1 VLQSYWMANR
11 VRLVGWILIATLSGA
26 PVARA
31 SVVEDGTPTA
41 LWSVMVNV
49 GTLYSIKGQQIFDDL
64 KSNYIQLAGGDADDL
79 DVPEAII
86 QDGFISMDA
95 DEPAPSQSEEE
106 PETPKE
112 PAPDKGQ
119 AASTDGADTTSVE
132 QEKSED
138 TGSAAVKEA
147 ADPAIDG
154 PTSIETELAGGD
166 MPGVLPLPSPV
177 RLPTVETVDTGEGAG
192 TLSLDDA
199 LPAQVS
205 APVIEEDAAS
215 LSTLT
220 LDDVAGSDNESPG
233 KVRNGQSLALETEE
247 NDDGSVVPEMDLA
260 ADEMAA
266 VAKPDDTGPEAE
278 TNCFELVNV
287 SLVGSTL
294 IDQAMTDTMFGGE
307 IGACITPGLIGRA
320 LETLN
325 GYFLD
330 AGFVTTRAYITPQ
343 DLKTGTLEITVVEGT
358 IEEIR
363 LNDNTPQDR
372 RRIRMAFA
380 ARPGD
385 ILNINDI
392 DQGLAQMNRPQSV
405 VAKLNL
411 VPGSEAG
418 QTIVQID
425 ETLVSSPVRYKLGID
440 NSGSKGTGTTK
451 STLGVDADN
460 LLSMNETISVSHIGS
475 ADTNALAGSVTLPVG
490 RNTIEASGSYS
501 DYLSD
506 VDQYTQIFGRTDTR
520 ELKLTRALFKT
531 GAGDVKAEMSLTKKS
546 TRRTI
551 NDLVLTPQRLT
562 TARAG
567 LKYSGRLENGTS
579 LSANL
584 YLAAGTKLLNA
595 TRDVNL
601 HKTAPRAQFRKVQM
615 DGSATFSQ
623 IPGMT
628 IQTSYAG
635 QLAPHPLYS
644 SEQISVGGQKS
655 VRGFKG
661 NAVSGDSGFY
671 AQNDVIIPLPEG
683 LGQGPLAPYAAGMQ
697 LYGGLDIGAARDLA
711 NGKTNVLGGG
721 GSGMRMNIGGFSGEL
736 GAGAPLYLKRGSKN
750 NRIETYI
757 KFLYSIAEL

>member
-1 VLQSYWMANR
+1 MQIGALHR
-11 VRLVGWILIATLSGA
+11 TLLVGGVLLAALSGA
-26 PVARA
+26 PTSRA
-31 SVVEDGTPTA
+31 ATGDTAAPTGPWA
-41 LWSVMVNV
+41 VMMNV
-49 GTLYSIKGQQIFDDL
+49 GTIYSVVGQRMIDNL
-64 KSNYIQLAGGDADDL
+64 KSNYIQLAGGDPDDT
-79 DVPEAII
+79 DVPQEII
-86 QDGFISMDA
+86 QDSFLEVEP
-95 DEPAPSQSEEE
+95 DEPAPQQTLEE
-106 PETPKE
+106 PETPE
-112 PAPDKGQ
+112 APVIVQDK
-119 AASTDGADTTSVE
+119 AAPVEDADVGSPE
-132 QEKSED
+132 QTQS
-138 TGSAAVKEA
+138 
-147 ADPAIDG
+147 
-154 PTSIETELAGGD
+154 ELAGSE
-166 MPGVLPLPSPV
+166 MPGVMPLPSPV
-177 RLPTVETVDTGEGAG
+177 RLPALDTADVVSGAG

-199 LPAQVS
+199 LPAPDAPAAIGSS
-205 APVIEEDAAS
+205 ANISPA
-215 LSTLT
+215 LT
-220 LDDVAGSDNESPG
+220 LDDVPASKTVGADTKANDDTLALDDQMGGEAPAGSE
-233 KVRNGQSLALETEE
+233 L
-247 NDDGSVVPEMDLA
+247 DLA
-260 ADEMAA
+260 NDEVVAEAD
-266 VAKPDDTGPEAE
+266 KSQPDPEAS
-278 TNCFELVNV
+278 CFELATVT
-287 SLVGSTL
+287 LVGSTL
-294 IDQAMTDTMFGGE
+294 MDQPMVDVMFGGE
-307 IGACITPGLIGRA
+307 IGSCITPGLIGSA
-320 LETLN
+320 LERLN
-325 GYFLD
+325 GHFLD

-358 IEEIR
+358 IEDIR
-363 LNDNTPQDR
+363 LNDNTAEDR

-392 DQGLAQMNRPQSV
+392 DQGLAQINRPQSV
-405 VAKLNL
+405 VATLNL

-425 ETLVSSPVRYKLGID
+425 EKLVRNPVRYKLGVD
-440 NSGSKGTGTTK
+440 NSGSKSTGTTK

-475 ADTNALAGSVTLPVG
+475 ADTNALAGSITLPVG

-551 NDLVLTPQRLT
+551 NDLVLAPQRLT

-567 LKYSGRLENGTS
+567 LKYSGKLENGTS

-601 HKTAPRAQFRKVQM
+601 HKTAPRAQFQKVQM
-615 DGSATFSQ
+615 DGSLTFPQ
-623 IPGMT
+623 FPGMT

-661 NAVSGDSGFY
+661 NSISGDSGFY
-671 AQNDVIIPLPEG
+671 AQTDIIIPLPER
-683 LGQGPLAPYAAGMQ
+683 LGQGVLAPYAPGMQ
-697 LYGGLDIGAARDLA
+697 LYGGVDVGAARDLA
-711 NGKTNVLGGG
+711 NGKTNVVGGG
-721 GSGMRMNIGGFSGEL
+721 GGGMRMNFGGFSGEL

-757 KFLYSIAEL
+757 KFLYSIAEM

>member
-1 VLQSYWMANR
+1 MQIGALHR
-11 VRLVGWILIATLSGA
+11 TLLVGGVLLAALSGA
-26 PVARA
+26 PTSRA
-31 SVVEDGTPTA
+31 ATGDTAAPTGPWA
-41 LWSVMVNV
+41 VMMNV
-49 GTLYSIKGQQIFDDL
+49 GTIYSVVGQRMIDNL
-64 KSNYIQLAGGDADDL
+64 KSNYIQLAGGDPDDT
-79 DVPEAII
+79 DVPQEII
-86 QDGFISMDA
+86 QDSFLEVEP
-95 DEPAPSQSEEE
+95 DEPAPQQTLEE
-106 PETPKE
+106 PETPE
-112 PAPDKGQ
+112 APVIVQDK
-119 AASTDGADTTSVE
+119 AAPVEDADVGSPE
-132 QEKSED
+132 QTQS
-138 TGSAAVKEA
+138 
-147 ADPAIDG
+147 
-154 PTSIETELAGGD
+154 ELAGSE
-166 MPGVLPLPSPV
+166 MPGVMPLPSPV
-177 RLPTVETVDTGEGAG
+177 RLPALDTADVVSGAG

-199 LPAQVS
+199 LPAPDAPAAIGSS
-205 APVIEEDAAS
+205 ANISPA
-215 LSTLT
+215 LT
-220 LDDVAGSDNESPG
+220 LDDVPASKTVGADTKANDDTLALDDQMGGEAPAGSE
-233 KVRNGQSLALETEE
+233 L
-247 NDDGSVVPEMDLA
+247 DLA
-260 ADEMAA
+260 NDEVVAEAD
-266 VAKPDDTGPEAE
+266 KSQPDPEAS
-278 TNCFELVNV
+278 CFELATVT
-287 SLVGSTL
+287 LVGSTL
-294 IDQAMTDTMFGGE
+294 MDQPMVDVMFGGE
-307 IGACITPGLIGRA
+307 IGSCITPGLIGSA
-320 LETLN
+320 LERLN
-325 GYFLD
+325 GHFLD

-358 IEEIR
+358 IEDIR
-363 LNDNTPQDR
+363 LNDNTAEDR
-372 RRIRMAFA
+372 QRIRMAFA

-392 DQGLAQMNRPQSV
+392 DQGLAQINRPQSV
-405 VAKLNL
+405 VATLNL

-425 ETLVSSPVRYKLGID
+425 EKLVRNPVRYKLGVD
-440 NSGSKGTGTTK
+440 NSGSKSTGTTK

-475 ADTNALAGSVTLPVG
+475 ADTNALAGSITLPVG

-551 NDLVLTPQRLT
+551 NDLVLAPQRLT

-567 LKYSGRLENGTS
+567 LKYSGKLENGTS

-601 HKTAPRAQFRKVQM
+601 HKTAPRAQFQKVQM
-615 DGSATFSQ
+615 DGSLTFPQ
-623 IPGMT
+623 FPGMT

-661 NAVSGDSGFY
+661 NSISGDSGFY
-671 AQNDVIIPLPEG
+671 AQTDIIIPLPER
-683 LGQGPLAPYAAGMQ
+683 LGQGVLAPYVPGMQ
-697 LYGGLDIGAARDLA
+697 LYGGVDVGAARDLA
-711 NGKTNVLGGG
+711 NGKTNVVGGG
-721 GSGMRMNIGGFSGEL
+721 GGGMRMNFGGFSGEL

-757 KFLYSIAEL
+757 KFLYSIAEM

>member
-1 VLQSYWMANR
+1 MQLGVIHRTL
-11 VRLVGWILIATLSGA
+11 LVGGVLLAALSGA
-26 PVARA
+26 PNSRA
-31 SVVEDGTPTA
+31 ATGDTAAPTGPWA
-41 LWSVMVNV
+41 VMMNV
-49 GTLYSIKGQQIFDDL
+49 GTIYSVVGQRMIDNL
-64 KSNYIQLAGGDADDL
+64 KSNYIQLAGGDPDDT
-79 DVPEAII
+79 DVPQEILK
-86 QDGFISMDA
+86 DSFLEVEP
-95 DEPAPSQSEEE
+95 DEPAPPKPQEV
-106 PETPKE
+106 PEK
-112 PAPDKGQ
+112 PD
-119 AASTDGADTTSVE
+119 A
-132 QEKSED
+132 
-138 TGSAAVKEA
+138 
-147 ADPAIDG
+147 PAIVQDKAAPAG
-154 PTSIETELAGGD
+154 DADVGSPEQRKSELAGSEMPGE
-166 MPGVLPLPSPV
+166 MPGVMPISSPV
-177 RLPTVETVDTGEGAG
+177 RLPVLDTADVVPGAG

-199 LPAQVS
+199 LPVPDAQATIGS
-205 APVIEEDAAS
+205 GANNSPD
-215 LSTLT
+215 LT
-220 LDDVAGSDNESPG
+220 LDDVPASKTVGADATANSG
-233 KVRNGQSLALETEE
+233 SLAL
-247 NDDGSVVPEMDLA
+247 DDQKGGAEPADAERDLA
-260 ADEMAA
+260 NDEL
-266 VAKPDDTGPEAE
+266 VAEAGDKKPDPEAS
-278 TNCFELVNV
+278 CFELATVT
-287 SLVGSTL
+287 LVGSTL
-294 IDQAMTDTMFGGE
+294 MDQPMVDVMFGGE
-307 IGACITPGLIGRA
+307 IGSCITPGLIGSA
-320 LETLN
+320 LERLN

-358 IEEIR
+358 IEDIR
-363 LNDNTPQDR
+363 LNDNTAEDR

-380 ARPGD
+380 AKPGD

-392 DQGLAQMNRPQSV
+392 DQGLAQINRPQSV
-405 VAKLNL
+405 VATLNL

-425 ETLVSSPVRYKLGID
+425 EKLVRKPVRYKLGVD
-440 NSGSKGTGTTK
+440 NSGSKSTGTTK

-475 ADTNALAGSVTLPVG
+475 ADTNALAGSITLPVG

-531 GAGDVKAEMSLTKKS
+531 KAGDVKAEMSLTKKS

-551 NDLVLTPQRLT
+551 NDLVLAPQRLT

-567 LKYSGRLENGTS
+567 LKYSGKLENGTS

-601 HKTAPRAQFRKVQM
+601 HKTAPRAQFQKVQM
-615 DGSATFSQ
+615 DGSLTFPQ
-623 IPGMT
+623 FPGMT

-661 NAVSGDSGFY
+661 NSISGDSGFY
-671 AQNDVIIPLPEG
+671 AQTDIIIPLPER
-683 LGQGPLAPYAAGMQ
+683 LGQGVLAPYAPGMQ
-697 LYGGLDIGAARDLA
+697 LYGGIDVGAARDLA
-711 NGKTNVLGGG
+711 NGKTNVVGGG
-721 GSGMRMNIGGFSGEL
+721 GGGMRMNFGGFSGEL

-757 KFLYSIAEL
+757 KFLYSIAEM

>member
-1 VLQSYWMANR
+1 MQLGVIHRTLFVGGVLLA
-11 VRLVGWILIATLSGA
+11 ALSGA
-26 PVARA
+26 PTSRA
-31 SVVEDGTPTA
+31 ATGDTAAPTGPWA
-41 LWSVMVNV
+41 VMMNV
-49 GTLYSIKGQQIFDDL
+49 GTIYSVVGQRMIDNL
-64 KSNYIQLAGGDADDL
+64 KSNYIQLAGGDPDDT
-79 DVPEAII
+79 DVPQEILK
-86 QDGFISMDA
+86 DSFLEVEP
-95 DEPAPSQSEEE
+95 DEPAPPQPQEE
-106 PETPKE
+106 PEK
-112 PAPDKGQ
+112 PD
-119 AASTDGADTTSVE
+119 A
-132 QEKSED
+132 
-138 TGSAAVKEA
+138 
-147 ADPAIDG
+147 PAIVQDKAAPAG
-154 PTSIETELAGGD
+154 DADVGSQEQRKPELAGSEMSGEMPGE
-166 MPGVLPLPSPV
+166 MPGVMPLSSPV
-177 RLPTVETVDTGEGAG
+177 RLPVLDTADVVPGAG

-199 LPAQVS
+199 LPA
-205 APVIEEDAAS
+205 PDAQATIGS
-215 LSTLT
+215 GANNSPDLT
-220 LDDVAGSDNESPG
+220 LDDVPASKTVGADATANSG
-233 KVRNGQSLALETEE
+233 SLAL
-247 NDDGSVVPEMDLA
+247 DDQKGGAEPADAELDLA
-260 ADEMAA
+260 NDEL
-266 VAKPDDTGPEAE
+266 VAEAGDKKPDPEAS
-278 TNCFELVNV
+278 CFELATVT
-287 SLVGSTL
+287 LVGSTL
-294 IDQAMTDTMFGGE
+294 MDQPMVDVMFGGE
-307 IGACITPGLIGRA
+307 IGSCITPGLIGSA
-320 LETLN
+320 LERLN

-358 IEEIR
+358 IEDIR
-363 LNDNTPQDR
+363 LNDNTAEDR

-380 ARPGD
+380 AKPGD

-392 DQGLAQMNRPQSV
+392 DQGLAQINRPQSV
-405 VAKLNL
+405 VATLNL

-425 ETLVSSPVRYKLGID
+425 EKLVRKPVRYKLGVD
-440 NSGSKGTGTTK
+440 NSGSKSTGTTK

-475 ADTNALAGSVTLPVG
+475 ADTNALAGSITLPVG

-531 GAGDVKAEMSLTKKS
+531 KAGDVKAEMSLTKKS

-551 NDLVLTPQRLT
+551 NDLVLAPQRLT

-567 LKYSGRLENGTS
+567 LKYSGKLENGTS

-601 HKTAPRAQFRKVQM
+601 HKTAPRAQFQKVQM
-615 DGSATFSQ
+615 DGSLTFPQ
-623 IPGMT
+623 FPGMT

-661 NAVSGDSGFY
+661 NSISGDSGFY
-671 AQNDVIIPLPEG
+671 TQTDIIIPLPER
-683 LGQGPLAPYAAGMQ
+683 LGQGVLAPYAPGMQ
-697 LYGGLDIGAARDLA
+697 LYGGIDVGAARDLA
-711 NGKTNVLGGG
+711 NGKTNVVGGG
-721 GSGMRMNIGGFSGEL
+721 GGGMRMNFGGFSGEL

-757 KFLYSIAEL
+757 KFLYSIAEM

>member
-1 VLQSYWMANR
+1 MSRMMTYR

-31 SVVEDGTPTA
+31 SAGEDSTPTA

-49 GTLYSIKGQQIFDDL
+49 GTLYSIKGQQMFDDL
-64 KSNYIQLAGGDADDL
+64 RSNYIQLAGGDPDDL

-86 QDGFISMDA
+86 QDGYLNVDK
-95 DEPAPSQSEEE
+95 DQPTPSQSIEESETPEE
-106 PETPKE
+106 PTP
-112 PAPDKGQ
+112 DQGQ
-119 AASTDGADTTSVE
+119 AAAVDEAGATPGE
-132 QEKSED
+132 QEKSEAS
-138 TGSAAVKEA
+138 GSAAVEA
-147 ADPAIDG
+147 VADPAIDG
-154 PTSIETELAGGD
+154 PADMETEFAGGD
-166 MPGVLPLPSPV
+166 IPGVLPLPSPV
-177 RLPTVETVDTGEGAG
+177 RIPAVETAGTGKGAG
-192 TLSLDDA
+192 TLSLEDA
-199 LPAQVS
+199 VPAQVS
-205 APVIEEDAAS
+205 APLTEEGAAS
-215 LSTLT
+215 SSTLT
-220 LDDVAGSDNESPG
+220 LDDVPGSDDESPG
-233 KVRNGQSLALETEE
+233 KVRNGSSLALEAQGT
-247 NDDGSVVPEMDLA
+247 DDGPVEPEMDLA
-260 ADEMAA
+260 ADEVAA
-266 VAKPDDTGPEAE
+266 VATPDAPEPKAE
-278 TNCFELVNV
+278 PNCFELVTV

-307 IGACITPGLIGRA
+307 IGACITPGLIGTA

-358 IEEIR
+358 IEDIR
-363 LNDNTPQDR
+363 LNDNTPEDR
-372 RRIRMAFA
+372 RRIKMAFA

-531 GAGDVKAEMSLTKKS
+531 GAGDVKAEVSLTKKS

-661 NAVSGDSGFY
+661 NSASGDSGFY
-671 AQNDVIIPLPEG
+671 AQTDVIIPLPER
-683 LGQGPLAPYAAGMQ
+683 LGQGVLAPYAAGMQ

-721 GSGMRMNIGGFSGEL
+721 GGGMRMNFGGFSGEL

>member
-1 VLQSYWMANR
+1 MSRR
-11 VRLVGWILIATLSGA
+11 VIYRSCLVAGILSAMISGMPA
-26 PVARA
+26 ARA
-31 SVVEDGTPTA
+31 ASGEDAEPTG
-41 LWSVMVNV
+41 LWAVMVNV
-49 GTLYSIKGQQIFDDL
+49 GAIYSIKSQEMIDDI
-64 KSNYIQLAGGDADDL
+64 KSNYLQLAGGDPDDI

-86 QDGFISMDA
+86 QDGFLNVESDDSGSSAQQIETEAPEATAPVRSQ
-95 DEPAPSQSEEE
+95 PAS
-106 PETPKE
+106 
-112 PAPDKGQ
+112 PD
-119 AASTDGADTTSVE
+119 STDVGTPDSRKSENASGTSVE
-132 QEKSED
+132 EVPD
-138 TGSAAVKEA
+138 TRINEA
-147 ADPAIDG
+147 ANQQ
-154 PTSIETELAGGD
+154 TEIAGGD
-166 MPGVLPLPSPV
+166 MPGVMPLPSPV
-177 RLPTVETVDTGEGAG
+177 RRPPIETADRVPGAG
-192 TLSLDDA
+192 SLSLDDA
-199 LPAQVS
+199 LPASDVEPGIEDGAIAS
-205 APVIEEDAAS
+205 PV
-215 LSTLT
+215 LT
-220 LDDVAGSDNESPG
+220 LDDVAAADTASKGLEGDGSA
-233 KVRNGQSLALETEE
+233 LAL
-247 NDDGSVVPEMDLA
+247 
-260 ADEMAA
+260 DEQQMAA
-266 VAKPDDTGPEAE
+266 ESTGAAVELADDELVAAEATESEAE
-278 TNCFELVNV
+278 ASCFELMNV
-287 SLVGSTL
+287 TLVGSTL
-294 IDQAMTDTMFGGE
+294 MDQAMIDSMFGGE
-307 IGACITPGLIGRA
+307 IGSCITPGLIGTT
-320 LETLN
+320 LERLN
-325 GYFLD
+325 GHFLD

-343 DLKTGTLEITVVEGT
+343 DLKTGSLEITVVEGT
-358 IEEIR
+358 IEDIR
-363 LNDNTPQDR
+363 LNENTAEDR

-405 VAKLNL
+405 VATLNL

-425 ETLVSSPVRYKLGID
+425 EKLVKRPIRYKLGVD

-475 ADTNALAGSVTLPVG
+475 ADTNALAGSITLPMG

-531 GAGDVKAEMSLTKKS
+531 ATGDVKAEMSLTKKS

-551 NDLVLTPQRLT
+551 NDLVLSPQRLT

-567 LKYSGRLENGTS
+567 LKFTGKLENGTS
-579 LSANL
+579 LSTNL

-601 HKTAPRAQFRKVQM
+601 HKTAPRAQFRKMQV

-628 IQTSYAG
+628 VQTSYAG

-661 NAVSGDSGFY
+661 NSISGDSGFY
-671 AQNDVIIPLPEG
+671 AQTDVIIPLPER
-683 LGQGPLAPYAAGMQ
+683 LGQGVLAPYASAMQ
-697 LYGGLDIGAARDLA
+697 LYGGIDVGAARDLA
-711 NGKTNVLGGG
+711 NGKTNVVGGG
-721 GSGMRMNIGGFSGEL
+721 GAGMRMNFGGFSGEL

-750 NRIETYI
+750 NRVETYI

>member
-1 VLQSYWMANR
+1 MQLGVIHRTL
-11 VRLVGWILIATLSGA
+11 LVGGVLLAALSGA
-26 PVARA
+26 PTSRA
-31 SVVEDGTPTA
+31 ATGDTAAPTGPWA
-41 LWSVMVNV
+41 VMMNV
-49 GTLYSIKGQQIFDDL
+49 GTIYSVVGQRMIDNL
-64 KSNYIQLAGGDADDL
+64 KSNYIQLAGGDPDDT
-79 DVPEAII
+79 DVPQEILK
-86 QDGFISMDA
+86 DSFLEVEP
-95 DEPAPSQSEEE
+95 DEPAPPQPQEE
-106 PETPKE
+106 PEK
-112 PAPDKGQ
+112 PD
-119 AASTDGADTTSVE
+119 A
-132 QEKSED
+132 
-138 TGSAAVKEA
+138 
-147 ADPAIDG
+147 PAIVQDKAAPAG
-154 PTSIETELAGGD
+154 DADVGSQEQRKPELAGSEMSGEMSGEMPGE
-166 MPGVLPLPSPV
+166 MPGVMPLSSPV
-177 RLPTVETVDTGEGAG
+177 RLPVLDTADVVPGAG

-199 LPAQVS
+199 LPA
-205 APVIEEDAAS
+205 PDAQATIGS
-215 LSTLT
+215 GANNSPDLT
-220 LDDVAGSDNESPG
+220 LDDVPASKTVGADATANSG
-233 KVRNGQSLALETEE
+233 SLAL
-247 NDDGSVVPEMDLA
+247 DDQKGGAEPADAELDLA
-260 ADEMAA
+260 NDELLAEA
-266 VAKPDDTGPEAE
+266 GDRKPDPEAS
-278 TNCFELVNV
+278 CFELATVT
-287 SLVGSTL
+287 LVGSTL
-294 IDQAMTDTMFGGE
+294 MDQPMVDVMFGGE
-307 IGACITPGLIGRA
+307 IGSCITPGLIGSA
-320 LETLN
+320 LERLN

-358 IEEIR
+358 IEDIR
-363 LNDNTPQDR
+363 LNDNTAEDR

-380 ARPGD
+380 AKPGD

-392 DQGLAQMNRPQSV
+392 DQGLAQINRPQSV
-405 VAKLNL
+405 VATLNL

-425 ETLVSSPVRYKLGID
+425 EKLVRKPVRYKLGLD
-440 NSGSKGTGTTK
+440 NSGSKSTGTTK

-475 ADTNALAGSVTLPVG
+475 ADTNALAGSITLPVG

-531 GAGDVKAEMSLTKKS
+531 KAGDVKAEMSLTKKS

-551 NDLVLTPQRLT
+551 NDLVLAPQRLT

-567 LKYSGRLENGTS
+567 LKYSGKLENGTS

-601 HKTAPRAQFRKVQM
+601 HKTAPRAQFQKVQM
-615 DGSATFSQ
+615 DGSLTFPQ
-623 IPGMT
+623 FPGMT

-661 NAVSGDSGFY
+661 NSISGDSGFY
-671 AQNDVIIPLPEG
+671 AQTDIIIPLPER
-683 LGQGPLAPYAAGMQ
+683 LGQGVLAPYAPGMQ
-697 LYGGLDIGAARDLA
+697 LYGGIDVGAARDLA
-711 NGKTNVLGGG
+711 NGKTNVVGGG
-721 GSGMRMNIGGFSGEL
+721 GGGMRMNFGGFSGEL

-757 KFLYSIAEL
+757 KFLYSIAEM

>member
-1 VLQSYWMANR
+1 MQLGVIHRTL
-11 VRLVGWILIATLSGA
+11 LVGGVLLAALSGA
-26 PVARA
+26 PNSRA
-31 SVVEDGTPTA
+31 ATGDTAAPTGPWA
-41 LWSVMVNV
+41 VMMNV
-49 GTLYSIKGQQIFDDL
+49 GTIYSVVGQRMIDNL
-64 KSNYIQLAGGDADDL
+64 RSNYIQLAGGDPDDT
-79 DVPEAII
+79 DVPQEILK
-86 QDGFISMDA
+86 DSFLEVEP
-95 DEPAPSQSEEE
+95 DEPAPPKPQEV
-106 PETPKE
+106 PEK
-112 PAPDKGQ
+112 PD
-119 AASTDGADTTSVE
+119 A
-132 QEKSED
+132 
-138 TGSAAVKEA
+138 
-147 ADPAIDG
+147 PAIVQDKAAPAG
-154 PTSIETELAGGD
+154 DADVGSPEQRKSELAGSEMPGE
-166 MPGVLPLPSPV
+166 MPGVMPISSPV
-177 RLPTVETVDTGEGAG
+177 RLPVLDTADVVPGAG

-199 LPAQVS
+199 LPVPDAQATIGS
-205 APVIEEDAAS
+205 GANNSPD
-215 LSTLT
+215 LT
-220 LDDVAGSDNESPG
+220 LDDVPASKTVGADATANSG
-233 KVRNGQSLALETEE
+233 SLAL
-247 NDDGSVVPEMDLA
+247 DDQKGGAEPADAERDLA
-260 ADEMAA
+260 NDEL
-266 VAKPDDTGPEAE
+266 VAEAGDKKPDPEAS
-278 TNCFELVNV
+278 CFELATVT
-287 SLVGSTL
+287 LVGSTL
-294 IDQAMTDTMFGGE
+294 MDQPMVDVMFGGE
-307 IGACITPGLIGRA
+307 IGSCITPGLIGSA
-320 LETLN
+320 LERLN

-358 IEEIR
+358 IEDIR
-363 LNDNTPQDR
+363 LNDNTAEDR

-380 ARPGD
+380 AKPGD

-392 DQGLAQMNRPQSV
+392 DQGLAQINRPQSV
-405 VAKLNL
+405 VATLNL

-425 ETLVSSPVRYKLGID
+425 EKLVRKPVRYKLGVD
-440 NSGSKGTGTTK
+440 NSGSKSTGTTK

-475 ADTNALAGSVTLPVG
+475 ADTNALAGSITLPVG

-531 GAGDVKAEMSLTKKS
+531 KAGDVKAEMSLTKKS

-551 NDLVLTPQRLT
+551 NDLVLAPQRLT

-567 LKYSGRLENGTS
+567 LKYSGKLENGTS

-584 YLAAGTKLLNA
+584 YLAAGTKILNA

-601 HKTAPRAQFRKVQM
+601 HKTAPRAQFQKVQM
-615 DGSATFSQ
+615 DGSLTFPQ
-623 IPGMT
+623 FPGMT

-661 NAVSGDSGFY
+661 NSISGDSGFY
-671 AQNDVIIPLPEG
+671 AQTDIIIPLPER
-683 LGQGPLAPYAAGMQ
+683 LGQGVLAPYAPGMQ
-697 LYGGLDIGAARDLA
+697 LYGGIDVGAARDLA
-711 NGKTNVLGGG
+711 NGKTNVVGGG
-721 GSGMRMNIGGFSGEL
+721 GGGMRMNFGGFSGEL

-757 KFLYSIAEL
+757 KFLYSIAEM

>member
-1 VLQSYWMANR
+1 MQLGVIHRTL
-11 VRLVGWILIATLSGA
+11 LVGGVLLAALSGA
-26 PVARA
+26 PNSRA
-31 SVVEDGTPTA
+31 ATGDTAAPTGPWA
-41 LWSVMVNV
+41 VMMNV
-49 GTLYSIKGQQIFDDL
+49 GTIYSVVGQRMIENL
-64 KSNYIQLAGGDADDL
+64 KSNYIQLAGGDPDDT
-79 DVPEAII
+79 DVPQEILK
-86 QDGFISMDA
+86 DSFLEVEP
-95 DEPAPSQSEEE
+95 DEPAPPKPQEV
-106 PETPKE
+106 PEK
-112 PAPDKGQ
+112 PD
-119 AASTDGADTTSVE
+119 A
-132 QEKSED
+132 
-138 TGSAAVKEA
+138 
-147 ADPAIDG
+147 PAIVQDKAAPAG
-154 PTSIETELAGGD
+154 DADVGSPEQRKSELAGSEMPGE
-166 MPGVLPLPSPV
+166 MPGVMPISSPV
-177 RLPTVETVDTGEGAG
+177 RLPVLDTADVVPGAG

-199 LPAQVS
+199 LPVPDAQATIGS
-205 APVIEEDAAS
+205 GANNSPD
-215 LSTLT
+215 LT
-220 LDDVAGSDNESPG
+220 LDDVPASKTVGADATANSG
-233 KVRNGQSLALETEE
+233 SLAL
-247 NDDGSVVPEMDLA
+247 DDQRGGAEPADAELDLA
-260 ADEMAA
+260 NDEL
-266 VAKPDDTGPEAE
+266 VAEAGDKKPDPEAS
-278 TNCFELVNV
+278 CFELATVT
-287 SLVGSTL
+287 LVGSTL
-294 IDQAMTDTMFGGE
+294 MDQPMVDVMFGGE
-307 IGACITPGLIGRA
+307 IGSCITPGLIGSA
-320 LETLN
+320 LERLN

-358 IEEIR
+358 IEDIR
-363 LNDNTPQDR
+363 LNDNTAEDR

-380 ARPGD
+380 AKPGD

-392 DQGLAQMNRPQSV
+392 DQGLAQINRPQSV
-405 VAKLNL
+405 VATLNL

-425 ETLVSSPVRYKLGID
+425 EKLVRKPVRYKLGVD
-440 NSGSKGTGTTK
+440 NSGSKSTGTTK

-475 ADTNALAGSVTLPVG
+475 ADTNALAGSITLPVG

-531 GAGDVKAEMSLTKKS
+531 KAGDVKAEMSLTKKS

-551 NDLVLTPQRLT
+551 NDLVLAPQRLT

-567 LKYSGRLENGTS
+567 LKYSGKLENGTS

-601 HKTAPRAQFRKVQM
+601 HKTAPRAQFQKVQM
-615 DGSATFSQ
+615 DGSLTFPQ
-623 IPGMT
+623 FPGMT

-661 NAVSGDSGFY
+661 NSISGDSGFY
-671 AQNDVIIPLPEG
+671 AQTDIIIPLPER
-683 LGQGPLAPYAAGMQ
+683 LGQGVLAPYAPGIQ
-697 LYGGLDIGAARDLA
+697 LYGGIDVGAARDLA
-711 NGKTNVLGGG
+711 NGKTNVVGGG
-721 GSGMRMNIGGFSGEL
+721 GGGMRMNFGGFSGEL

-757 KFLYSIAEL
+757 KFLYSIAEM

>member
-1 VLQSYWMANR
+1 MQLGVIHRTL
-11 VRLVGWILIATLSGA
+11 LVGGVLLAALSGA
-26 PVARA
+26 PTSRA
-31 SVVEDGTPTA
+31 ATGDTAAPTGPWA
-41 LWSVMVNV
+41 VMMNV
-49 GTLYSIKGQQIFDDL
+49 GTIYSVVGQRMIDNL
-64 KSNYIQLAGGDADDL
+64 KSNYIQLAGGDPDDT
-79 DVPEAII
+79 DVPQEILK
-86 QDGFISMDA
+86 DSFLEVEP
-95 DEPAPSQSEEE
+95 DEPAPPQPQEE
-106 PETPKE
+106 PEK
-112 PAPDKGQ
+112 PD
-119 AASTDGADTTSVE
+119 A
-132 QEKSED
+132 
-138 TGSAAVKEA
+138 
-147 ADPAIDG
+147 PAIVQDKAAPAG
-154 PTSIETELAGGD
+154 DADVGSQEQRKPELAGSEMSGEMPGE
-166 MPGVLPLPSPV
+166 MPGVMPLSSPV
-177 RLPTVETVDTGEGAG
+177 RLPVLDTADVVPGAG

-199 LPAQVS
+199 LPA
-205 APVIEEDAAS
+205 PDAQATIGS
-215 LSTLT
+215 GANNSPDLT
-220 LDDVAGSDNESPG
+220 LDDVPASKTVGADATANSG
-233 KVRNGQSLALETEE
+233 SLAL
-247 NDDGSVVPEMDLA
+247 DDQKGGAEPADAELDLA
-260 ADEMAA
+260 NDEL
-266 VAKPDDTGPEAE
+266 VAEAGDKKPDPEAS
-278 TNCFELVNV
+278 CFELATVT
-287 SLVGSTL
+287 LVGSTL
-294 IDQAMTDTMFGGE
+294 MDQPMVDVMFGGE
-307 IGACITPGLIGRA
+307 IGSCITPGLIGSA
-320 LETLN
+320 LERLN

-358 IEEIR
+358 IEDIR
-363 LNDNTPQDR
+363 LNDNTAEDR

-392 DQGLAQMNRPQSV
+392 DQGLAQINRPQSV
-405 VAKLNL
+405 VATLNL

-425 ETLVSSPVRYKLGID
+425 EKLVRKPVRYKLGVD
-440 NSGSKGTGTTK
+440 NSGSKSTGTTK

-475 ADTNALAGSVTLPVG
+475 ADTNALAGSITLPVG

-531 GAGDVKAEMSLTKKS
+531 KAGDVKAEMSLTKKS

-551 NDLVLTPQRLT
+551 NDLVLAPQRLT

-567 LKYSGRLENGTS
+567 LKYSGKLENGTS

-601 HKTAPRAQFRKVQM
+601 HKTAPRAQFQKVQM
-615 DGSATFSQ
+615 DGSLTFPQ
-623 IPGMT
+623 FPGMT

-661 NAVSGDSGFY
+661 NSISGDSGFY
-671 AQNDVIIPLPEG
+671 AQTDIIIPLPER
-683 LGQGPLAPYAAGMQ
+683 LGQGVLAPYAPGMQ
-697 LYGGLDIGAARDLA
+697 LYGGIDVGAARDLA
-711 NGKTNVLGGG
+711 NGKTNVVGGG
-721 GSGMRMNIGGFSGEL
+721 GGGMRMNFGGFSGEL

-757 KFLYSIAEL
+757 KFLYSIAEM

>member
-1 VLQSYWMANR
+1 MQLGVIHRTL
-11 VRLVGWILIATLSGA
+11 LVGGVLLAALSGA
-26 PVARA
+26 PTSRA
-31 SVVEDGTPTA
+31 ATGDTAAPTGPWA
-41 LWSVMVNV
+41 VMMNV
-49 GTLYSIKGQQIFDDL
+49 GTIYSVVGQRMIDNL
-64 KSNYIQLAGGDADDL
+64 KSNYIQLAGGDPDDT
-79 DVPEAII
+79 DVPQEILK
-86 QDGFISMDA
+86 DSFLEVEP
-95 DEPAPSQSEEE
+95 DEPAPPQPQEE
-106 PETPKE
+106 PEK
-112 PAPDKGQ
+112 PD
-119 AASTDGADTTSVE
+119 A
-132 QEKSED
+132 
-138 TGSAAVKEA
+138 
-147 ADPAIDG
+147 PAIVQDKAAPAG
-154 PTSIETELAGGD
+154 DADVGSQEQRKPELAGSEMSGEMPGE
-166 MPGVLPLPSPV
+166 MPGVMPLSSPV
-177 RLPTVETVDTGEGAG
+177 RLPVLDTADVVPGAG

-199 LPAQVS
+199 LPA
-205 APVIEEDAAS
+205 PDAQATIGS
-215 LSTLT
+215 GANNSPDLT
-220 LDDVAGSDNESPG
+220 LDDVPALKTVGADATANSG
-233 KVRNGQSLALETEE
+233 SLAL
-247 NDDGSVVPEMDLA
+247 DDQKGGAEPAGSELDLA
-260 ADEMAA
+260 NDEL
-266 VAKPDDTGPEAE
+266 VAEAGDKKPDPEAS
-278 TNCFELVNV
+278 CFELATVT
-287 SLVGSTL
+287 LVGSTL
-294 IDQAMTDTMFGGE
+294 MDQPMVDVMFGGE
-307 IGACITPGLIGRA
+307 IGSCITPGLIGSA
-320 LETLN
+320 LERLN

-358 IEEIR
+358 IEDIR
-363 LNDNTPQDR
+363 LNDNTAEDR

-380 ARPGD
+380 AKPGD

-392 DQGLAQMNRPQSV
+392 DQGLAQINRPQSV
-405 VAKLNL
+405 VATLNL

-425 ETLVSSPVRYKLGID
+425 EKLVRKPVRYKLGVD
-440 NSGSKGTGTTK
+440 NSGSKSTGTTK

-475 ADTNALAGSVTLPVG
+475 ADTNALAGSITLPVG

-531 GAGDVKAEMSLTKKS
+531 KAGDVKAEMSLTKKS

-551 NDLVLTPQRLT
+551 NDLVLAPQRLT

-567 LKYSGRLENGTS
+567 LKYSGKLENGTS

-601 HKTAPRAQFRKVQM
+601 HKTAPRAQFQKVQM
-615 DGSATFSQ
+615 DGSLTFPQ
-623 IPGMT
+623 FPGMT

-661 NAVSGDSGFY
+661 NSISGDSGFY
-671 AQNDVIIPLPEG
+671 TQTDIIIPLPER
-683 LGQGPLAPYAAGMQ
+683 LGQGVLAPYAPGMQ
-697 LYGGLDIGAARDLA
+697 LYGGIDVGAARDLA
-711 NGKTNVLGGG
+711 NGKTNVVGGG
-721 GSGMRMNIGGFSGEL
+721 GGMRMNFGGFSGEL

-757 KFLYSIAEL
+757 KFLYSIAEM

>member
-1 VLQSYWMANR
+1 MQLGVIHRTL
-11 VRLVGWILIATLSGA
+11 LVGGVLLAALSGA
-26 PVARA
+26 PTSRA
-31 SVVEDGTPTA
+31 ATGDTAAPTGPWA
-41 LWSVMVNV
+41 VMMNV
-49 GTLYSIKGQQIFDDL
+49 GTIYSVVGQRMIDNL
-64 KSNYIQLAGGDADDL
+64 KSNYIQLAGGDPDDT
-79 DVPEAII
+79 DVPQEILK
-86 QDGFISMDA
+86 DSFLEVEP
-95 DEPAPSQSEEE
+95 DEPAPPQPQEE
-106 PETPKE
+106 PEK
-112 PAPDKGQ
+112 PD
-119 AASTDGADTTSVE
+119 A
-132 QEKSED
+132 
-138 TGSAAVKEA
+138 
-147 ADPAIDG
+147 PAIVQDKAAPAG
-154 PTSIETELAGGD
+154 DADVGSQEQRKPELAGSEMSGEMPGE
-166 MPGVLPLPSPV
+166 MPGVMPLSSPV
-177 RLPTVETVDTGEGAG
+177 RLPVLDTADVVPGAG

-199 LPAQVS
+199 LPA
-205 APVIEEDAAS
+205 PDAQATIGS
-215 LSTLT
+215 GANNSPDLT
-220 LDDVAGSDNESPG
+220 LDDVPALKTVGADATANSG
-233 KVRNGQSLALETEE
+233 SLAL
-247 NDDGSVVPEMDLA
+247 DDQKGGAEPADAELDLA
-260 ADEMAA
+260 NDEL
-266 VAKPDDTGPEAE
+266 VAEAGDKKPDPEAS
-278 TNCFELVNV
+278 CFELATVT
-287 SLVGSTL
+287 LVGSTL
-294 IDQAMTDTMFGGE
+294 MDQPMVDVMFGGE
-307 IGACITPGLIGRA
+307 IGSCITPGLIGSA
-320 LETLN
+320 LERLN

-358 IEEIR
+358 IEDIR
-363 LNDNTPQDR
+363 LNDNTAEDR

-380 ARPGD
+380 AKPGD

-392 DQGLAQMNRPQSV
+392 DQGLAQINRPQSV
-405 VAKLNL
+405 VATLNL

-425 ETLVSSPVRYKLGID
+425 EKLVRKPVRYKLGVD
-440 NSGSKGTGTTK
+440 NSGSKSTGTTK

-475 ADTNALAGSVTLPVG
+475 ADTNALAGSITLPVG

-531 GAGDVKAEMSLTKKS
+531 KAGDVKAEMSLTKKS

-551 NDLVLTPQRLT
+551 NDLVLAPQRLT

-567 LKYSGRLENGTS
+567 LKYSGKLENGTS

-601 HKTAPRAQFRKVQM
+601 HKTAPRAQFQKVQM
-615 DGSATFSQ
+615 DGSLTFPQ
-623 IPGMT
+623 FPGIT

-661 NAVSGDSGFY
+661 NSISGDSGFY
-671 AQNDVIIPLPEG
+671 AQTDIIIPLPER
-683 LGQGPLAPYAAGMQ
+683 LGQGVLAPYAPGMQ
-697 LYGGLDIGAARDLA
+697 LYGGIDVGAARDLA
-711 NGKTNVLGGG
+711 NGKTNVVGGG
-721 GSGMRMNIGGFSGEL
+721 GGGMRMNFGGFSGEL

-757 KFLYSIAEL
+757 KFLYSIAEM

>member
-1 VLQSYWMANR
+1 
-11 VRLVGWILIATLSGA
+11 
-26 PVARA
+26 
-31 SVVEDGTPTA
+31 
-41 LWSVMVNV
+41 
-49 GTLYSIKGQQIFDDL
+49 
-64 KSNYIQLAGGDADDL
+64 
-79 DVPEAII
+79 
-86 QDGFISMDA
+86 
-95 DEPAPSQSEEE
+95 
-106 PETPKE
+106 
-112 PAPDKGQ
+112 
-119 AASTDGADTTSVE
+119 
-132 QEKSED
+132 
-138 TGSAAVKEA
+138 
-147 ADPAIDG
+147 
-154 PTSIETELAGGD
+154 
-166 MPGVLPLPSPV
+166 MPGVMPLSSPV
-177 RLPTVETVDTGEGAG
+177 RLPVLDTADVVPGAG

-199 LPAQVS
+199 LPA
-205 APVIEEDAAS
+205 PDAQATIGS
-215 LSTLT
+215 GANNSPDLT
-220 LDDVAGSDNESPG
+220 LDDVPASKTVGADATANSG
-233 KVRNGQSLALETEE
+233 SLAL
-247 NDDGSVVPEMDLA
+247 DDQKGGAEPADAELDLA
-260 ADEMAA
+260 NDEL
-266 VAKPDDTGPEAE
+266 VAEAGDKKPDPEAS
-278 TNCFELVNV
+278 CFELATVT
-287 SLVGSTL
+287 LVGSTL
-294 IDQAMTDTMFGGE
+294 MDQPMVDVMFGGE
-307 IGACITPGLIGRA
+307 IGSCITPGLIGSA
-320 LETLN
+320 LERLN
-325 GYFLD
+325 GNFLD

-358 IEEIR
+358 IEDIR
-363 LNDNTPQDR
+363 LNDNTAEDR

-380 ARPGD
+380 AKPGD

-392 DQGLAQMNRPQSV
+392 DQGLAQINRPQSV
-405 VAKLNL
+405 VATLNL

-425 ETLVSSPVRYKLGID
+425 EKLVRKPVRYKLGVD
-440 NSGSKGTGTTK
+440 NSGSKSTGTTK

-475 ADTNALAGSVTLPVG
+475 ADTNALAGSITLPVG

-531 GAGDVKAEMSLTKKS
+531 KAGDVKAEMSLTKKS

-551 NDLVLTPQRLT
+551 NDLVLAPQRLT

-567 LKYSGRLENGTS
+567 LKYSGKLENGTS

-601 HKTAPRAQFRKVQM
+601 HKTAPRAQFQKVQM
-615 DGSATFSQ
+615 DGSLTFPQ
-623 IPGMT
+623 FPGMT

-661 NAVSGDSGFY
+661 NSITGDSGLY
-671 AQNDVIIPLPEG
+671 TQTDIIIPLPER
-683 LGQGPLAPYAAGMQ
+683 LGQGVLAPYAPGMQ
-697 LYGGLDIGAARDLA
+697 LYGGIDVGAARDLA
-711 NGKTNVLGGG
+711 NGKTNVVGGG
-721 GSGMRMNIGGFSGEL
+721 GGGMRMNFGGFSGEL

-757 KFLYSIAEL
+757 KFLYSIAEM

>member
-1 VLQSYWMANR
+1 M
-11 VRLVGWILIATLSGA
+11 
-26 PVARA
+26 
-31 SVVEDGTPTA
+31 
-41 LWSVMVNV
+41 NV
-49 GTLYSIKGQQIFDDL
+49 GTIYSVVGQRMIDNL
-64 KSNYIQLAGGDADDL
+64 RSNYIQLAGGDPDDT
-79 DVPEAII
+79 DVPQEILK
-86 QDGFISMDA
+86 DSFLEVEP
-95 DEPAPSQSEEE
+95 DEPAPPQPQEE
-106 PETPKE
+106 PEK
-112 PAPDKGQ
+112 PD
-119 AASTDGADTTSVE
+119 A
-132 QEKSED
+132 
-138 TGSAAVKEA
+138 
-147 ADPAIDG
+147 PAIVQDKAAPAG
-154 PTSIETELAGGD
+154 DADVGSPEQRKSELAGSE
-166 MPGVLPLPSPV
+166 MPGVMPLSSPV
-177 RLPTVETVDTGEGAG
+177 RLPVLDTADVVPGAG

-199 LPAQVS
+199 LPA
-205 APVIEEDAAS
+205 PDAQATIGS
-215 LSTLT
+215 GANNSPDLT
-220 LDDVAGSDNESPG
+220 LDDVPASKTVGADATANSG
-233 KVRNGQSLALETEE
+233 SLAL
-247 NDDGSVVPEMDLA
+247 DDQKGGAEPADAELDLA
-260 ADEMAA
+260 NDEL
-266 VAKPDDTGPEAE
+266 VAEAGDKKPDPEAS
-278 TNCFELVNV
+278 CFELATVT
-287 SLVGSTL
+287 LVGSTL
-294 IDQAMTDTMFGGE
+294 MDQPMVDVMFGGE
-307 IGACITPGLIGRA
+307 IGSCITPGLIGSA
-320 LETLN
+320 LERLN

-358 IEEIR
+358 IEDIR
-363 LNDNTPQDR
+363 LNDNTAEDR

-380 ARPGD
+380 AKPGD

-392 DQGLAQMNRPQSV
+392 DQGLAQINRPQSV
-405 VAKLNL
+405 VATLNL

-425 ETLVSSPVRYKLGID
+425 EKLVRKPVRYKLGVD
-440 NSGSKGTGTTK
+440 NSGSKSTGTTK

-475 ADTNALAGSVTLPVG
+475 ADTNALAGSITLPVG

-531 GAGDVKAEMSLTKKS
+531 KAGDVKAEMSLTKKS

-551 NDLVLTPQRLT
+551 NDLVLAPQRLT

-567 LKYSGRLENGTS
+567 LKYSGKLENGTS

-601 HKTAPRAQFRKVQM
+601 HKTAPRAQFQKVQM
-615 DGSATFSQ
+615 DGSLTFPQ
-623 IPGMT
+623 FPGMT

-661 NAVSGDSGFY
+661 NSISGDSGFY
-671 AQNDVIIPLPEG
+671 AQTDIIIPLPER
-683 LGQGPLAPYAAGMQ
+683 LGQGVLAPYAPGMQ
-697 LYGGLDIGAARDLA
+697 LYGGIDVGAARDLA
-711 NGKTNVLGGG
+711 NGKTNVVGGG
-721 GSGMRMNIGGFSGEL
+721 GGGMRMNFGGFSGEL

-757 KFLYSIAEL
+757 KFLYSIAEM

>member
-1 VLQSYWMANR
+1 MSRR
-11 VRLVGWILIATLSGA
+11 VIYRICLVAGILSVMISGTPA
-26 PVARA
+26 ARA
-31 SVVEDGTPTA
+31 ASGDDAEPTG
-41 LWSVMVNV
+41 LWAVMFNV
-49 GTLYSIKGQQIFDDL
+49 GAIYSIKSQQVIDDI
-64 KSNYIQLAGGDADDL
+64 KSNYLQLAGGDPDDI

-86 QDGFISMDA
+86 QDGFLNVESDDSGSSAQQIEA
-95 DEPAPSQSEEE
+95 EKPEATAPVQSQPTS
-106 PETPKE
+106 PDSPDVGTP
-112 PAPDKGQ
+112 D
-119 AASTDGADTTSVE
+119 SR
-132 QEKSED
+132 KSED
-138 TGSAAVKEA
+138 AAGISVEEVPDARINEA
-147 ADPAIDG
+147 ANQK
-154 PTSIETELAGGD
+154 TEIAGGD

-177 RLPTVETVDTGEGAG
+177 RLPPIETADRVPGAG
-192 TLSLDDA
+192 SLSLDDA
-199 LPAQVS
+199 LPASDLEPEVEAGAIAS
-205 APVIEEDAAS
+205 PV
-215 LSTLT
+215 LT
-220 LDDVAGSDNESPG
+220 LDDVAAPDTASKGLEVNGS
-233 KVRNGQSLALETEE
+233 SLALDEQQMAEE
-247 NDDGSVVPEMDLA
+247 STG
-260 ADEMAA
+260 AA
-266 VAKPDDTGPEAE
+266 VELADDELVAAEATGSEPEAS
-278 TNCFELVNV
+278 CFELVNV
-287 SLVGSTL
+287 TLVGSTL
-294 IDQAMTDTMFGGE
+294 MDQAMIDSMFGGE
-307 IGACITPGLIGRA
+307 IGTCITPGLIGTT
-320 LETLN
+320 LERLN
-325 GYFLD
+325 GHFLD

-343 DLKTGTLEITVVEGT
+343 DLKTGSLEITVVEGT
-358 IEEIR
+358 IEDIR
-363 LNDNTPQDR
+363 LNENTAEDR
-372 RRIRMAFA
+372 RRIRLAFA

-405 VAKLNL
+405 VATLNL

-425 ETLVSSPVRYKLGID
+425 EKLVKRPVRYKLGVD

-475 ADTNALAGSVTLPVG
+475 ADTNALAGSITLPMG

-531 GAGDVKAEMSLTKKS
+531 ATGDVKAEMSLTKKS

-551 NDLVLTPQRLT
+551 NDLVLSPQRLT

-567 LKYSGRLENGTS
+567 LKYTGKLENGTS
-579 LSANL
+579 LSTNL

-601 HKTAPRAQFRKVQM
+601 HKTAPRAQFRKMQV

-628 IQTSYAG
+628 VQTSYAG

-661 NAVSGDSGFY
+661 NSISGDSGFY
-671 AQNDVIIPLPEG
+671 AQTDIIIPLPER
-683 LGQGPLAPYAAGMQ
+683 LGQGVLAPYAPAMQ
-697 LYGGLDIGAARDLA
+697 LYGGIDVGAARDLA
-711 NGKTNVLGGG
+711 NGKTNVVGGG
-721 GSGMRMNIGGFSGEL
+721 GAGMRMNFGGFSGEL

-750 NRIETYI
+750 NRVETYI

>member
-1 VLQSYWMANR
+1 MQLGVIHRTLLVDGVLLA
-11 VRLVGWILIATLSGA
+11 ALSGA
-26 PVARA
+26 PTSRA
-31 SVVEDGTPTA
+31 ATGDTAAPTGPWA
-41 LWSVMVNV
+41 VMMNV
-49 GTLYSIKGQQIFDDL
+49 GTIYSVVGQRMIDNL
-64 KSNYIQLAGGDADDL
+64 KSNYIQLAGGDPDDT
-79 DVPEAII
+79 DVPQEILK
-86 QDGFISMDA
+86 DSFLEVEP
-95 DEPAPSQSEEE
+95 DEPAPPQPQEE
-106 PETPKE
+106 PEK
-112 PAPDKGQ
+112 PD
-119 AASTDGADTTSVE
+119 A
-132 QEKSED
+132 
-138 TGSAAVKEA
+138 
-147 ADPAIDG
+147 PAIVQDKAAPAG
-154 PTSIETELAGGD
+154 DADVGSQEQRKPELAGSEMSGEMPGE
-166 MPGVLPLPSPV
+166 MPGVMPLSSPV
-177 RLPTVETVDTGEGAG
+177 RLPVLDTADVVPGAG

-199 LPAQVS
+199 LPA
-205 APVIEEDAAS
+205 PDAQATIGS
-215 LSTLT
+215 GANNSPDLT
-220 LDDVAGSDNESPG
+220 LDDVPASKTVGADATANSG
-233 KVRNGQSLALETEE
+233 SLAL
-247 NDDGSVVPEMDLA
+247 DDQKGGAEPADAELDLA
-260 ADEMAA
+260 NDEL
-266 VAKPDDTGPEAE
+266 VAEAGDKKPDPEAS
-278 TNCFELVNV
+278 CFELATVT
-287 SLVGSTL
+287 LVGSTL
-294 IDQAMTDTMFGGE
+294 MDQPMVDVMFGGE
-307 IGACITPGLIGRA
+307 IGSCITPGLIGSA
-320 LETLN
+320 LERLN

-358 IEEIR
+358 IEDIR
-363 LNDNTPQDR
+363 LNDNTAEDR

-380 ARPGD
+380 AKPGD

-392 DQGLAQMNRPQSV
+392 DQGLAQINRPQSV
-405 VAKLNL
+405 VATLNL

-425 ETLVSSPVRYKLGID
+425 EKLVRKPVRYKLGVD
-440 NSGSKGTGTTK
+440 NSGSKSTGTTK

-475 ADTNALAGSVTLPVG
+475 ADTNALAGSITLPVG

-506 VDQYTQIFGRTDTR
+506 VDQYTQIFGRTDTS

-531 GAGDVKAEMSLTKKS
+531 KAGDVKAEMSLTKKS

-551 NDLVLTPQRLT
+551 NDLVLAPQRLT

-567 LKYSGRLENGTS
+567 LKYSGKLENGTS

-601 HKTAPRAQFRKVQM
+601 HKTAPRAQFQKVQM
-615 DGSATFSQ
+615 DGSLTFPQ
-623 IPGMT
+623 FPGMT

-661 NAVSGDSGFY
+661 NSISGDSGFY
-671 AQNDVIIPLPEG
+671 TQTDIIIPLPER
-683 LGQGPLAPYAAGMQ
+683 LGQGVLAPYAPGMQ
-697 LYGGLDIGAARDLA
+697 LYGGIDVGAARDLA
-711 NGKTNVLGGG
+711 NGKTNVVGGG
-721 GSGMRMNIGGFSGEL
+721 GGGMRMNFGGFSGEL

-757 KFLYSIAEL
+757 KFLYSIAEM

>member
-1 VLQSYWMANR
+1 MQLGVIHRTLVVGGVLLA
-11 VRLVGWILIATLSGA
+11 ALSGA
-26 PVARA
+26 PTSRA
-31 SVVEDGTPTA
+31 ATGDTAAPTGPWA
-41 LWSVMVNV
+41 VMMNV
-49 GTLYSIKGQQIFDDL
+49 GTIYSVVGQRMIDNL
-64 KSNYIQLAGGDADDL
+64 RSNYIQLAGGDPDDT
-79 DVPEAII
+79 DVPQEILK
-86 QDGFISMDA
+86 DSFLEVEP
-95 DEPAPSQSEEE
+95 DEPAPPQPQEE
-106 PETPKE
+106 PEK
-112 PAPDKGQ
+112 PD
-119 AASTDGADTTSVE
+119 A
-132 QEKSED
+132 
-138 TGSAAVKEA
+138 
-147 ADPAIDG
+147 PAIVQDKAAPAG
-154 PTSIETELAGGD
+154 DADVGSPEQRKSELAGSEMPGE
-166 MPGVLPLPSPV
+166 MPGVMPISSPV
-177 RLPTVETVDTGEGAG
+177 RLPVLDTADVVPGAG

-199 LPAQVS
+199 LPVPDAQATIGS
-205 APVIEEDAAS
+205 GANNSPD
-215 LSTLT
+215 LT
-220 LDDVAGSDNESPG
+220 LDDVPASKTVGADATANSG
-233 KVRNGQSLALETEE
+233 SLAL
-247 NDDGSVVPEMDLA
+247 DDQKGGAEPADAERDLA
-260 ADEMAA
+260 NDEL
-266 VAKPDDTGPEAE
+266 VAEAGDKKPDPEAS
-278 TNCFELVNV
+278 CFELATVT
-287 SLVGSTL
+287 LVGSTL
-294 IDQAMTDTMFGGE
+294 MDQPMVDVMFGGE
-307 IGACITPGLIGRA
+307 IGSCITPGLIGSA
-320 LETLN
+320 LERLN
-325 GYFLD
+325 GNFLD

-358 IEEIR
+358 IEDIR
-363 LNDNTPQDR
+363 LNDNTAEDR

-380 ARPGD
+380 AKPGD

-392 DQGLAQMNRPQSV
+392 DQGLAQINRPQSV
-405 VAKLNL
+405 VATLNL

-425 ETLVSSPVRYKLGID
+425 EKLVRKPVRYKLGVD
-440 NSGSKGTGTTK
+440 NSGSKSTGTTK

-475 ADTNALAGSVTLPVG
+475 ADTNALAGSITLPVG

-531 GAGDVKAEMSLTKKS
+531 KAGDVKAEMSLTKKS

-551 NDLVLTPQRLT
+551 NDLVLAPQRLT

-567 LKYSGRLENGTS
+567 LKYSGKLENGTS

-601 HKTAPRAQFRKVQM
+601 HKTAPRAQFQKVQM
-615 DGSATFSQ
+615 DGSLTFPQ
-623 IPGMT
+623 FPGMT

-661 NAVSGDSGFY
+661 NSISGDSGFY
-671 AQNDVIIPLPEG
+671 AQTDIIIPLPER
-683 LGQGPLAPYAAGMQ
+683 LGQGVLAPYAPGMQ
-697 LYGGLDIGAARDLA
+697 LYGGIDVGAARDLA
-711 NGKTNVLGGG
+711 NGKTNVVGGG
-721 GSGMRMNIGGFSGEL
+721 GGGMRMNFGGFSGEL

-757 KFLYSIAEL
+757 KFLYSIAEM

>member
-1 VLQSYWMANR
+1 MQLGVIHRTL
-11 VRLVGWILIATLSGA
+11 LVGGVLLAALSGA
-26 PVARA
+26 PTSRA
-31 SVVEDGTPTA
+31 ATGDTAAPTGPWA
-41 LWSVMVNV
+41 VMMNV
-49 GTLYSIKGQQIFDDL
+49 GTIYSVVGQRMIDNL
-64 KSNYIQLAGGDADDL
+64 KSNYIQLAGGDPDDT
-79 DVPEAII
+79 DVPQEILK
-86 QDGFISMDA
+86 DSFLEVEP
-95 DEPAPSQSEEE
+95 DEPAPPQPQEE
-106 PETPKE
+106 PEK
-112 PAPDKGQ
+112 PD
-119 AASTDGADTTSVE
+119 A
-132 QEKSED
+132 
-138 TGSAAVKEA
+138 
-147 ADPAIDG
+147 PAIVQDKAAPAG
-154 PTSIETELAGGD
+154 DADVGSQEQRKPELAGSEMSGEMPGE
-166 MPGVLPLPSPV
+166 MPGVMPLSSPV
-177 RLPTVETVDTGEGAG
+177 RLPVLDTADVVPGAG

-199 LPAQVS
+199 LPA
-205 APVIEEDAAS
+205 PDAQATIGS
-215 LSTLT
+215 GANNSPDLT
-220 LDDVAGSDNESPG
+220 LDDVPASKTVGADATANSG
-233 KVRNGQSLALETEE
+233 SLAL
-247 NDDGSVVPEMDLA
+247 DDQKGGAEPADAELDLA
-260 ADEMAA
+260 NDEL
-266 VAKPDDTGPEAE
+266 VAEAGDKKPDPEAS
-278 TNCFELVNV
+278 CFELATVT
-287 SLVGSTL
+287 LVGSTL
-294 IDQAMTDTMFGGE
+294 MDQPMVDVMFGGE
-307 IGACITPGLIGRA
+307 IGSCITPGLIGSA
-320 LETLN
+320 LERLN

-358 IEEIR
+358 IEDIR
-363 LNDNTPQDR
+363 LNDNTAEDR

-380 ARPGD
+380 AKPGD

-392 DQGLAQMNRPQSV
+392 DQGLAQINRPQSV
-405 VAKLNL
+405 VATLNL

-425 ETLVSSPVRYKLGID
+425 EKLVRKPVRYKLGVD
-440 NSGSKGTGTTK
+440 NSGSKSTGTTK

-475 ADTNALAGSVTLPVG
+475 ADTNALAGSITLPVG

-531 GAGDVKAEMSLTKKS
+531 KAGDVKAEMSLTKKS

-551 NDLVLTPQRLT
+551 NDLVLAPQRLT

-567 LKYSGRLENGTS
+567 LKYSGKLENGTS

-601 HKTAPRAQFRKVQM
+601 HKTAPRAQFQKVQM
-615 DGSATFSQ
+615 DGSLTFPQ
-623 IPGMT
+623 FPGMT

-661 NAVSGDSGFY
+661 NSISGDSGFY
-671 AQNDVIIPLPEG
+671 TQTDIIIPLPER
-683 LGQGPLAPYAAGMQ
+683 LGQGVLAPYAPGMQ
-697 LYGGLDIGAARDLA
+697 LYGGIDVGAARDLA
-711 NGKTNVLGGG
+711 NGKTNVVGGG
-721 GSGMRMNIGGFSGEL
+721 GGGMRMNFGGFSGEL

-757 KFLYSIAEL
+757 KFLYSIAEM

>member
-1 VLQSYWMANR
+1 MQLGVIHRTL
-11 VRLVGWILIATLSGA
+11 LVGGVLLAALSGA
-26 PVARA
+26 PTSRA
-31 SVVEDGTPTA
+31 ATGDTAAPTGPWA
-41 LWSVMVNV
+41 VMMNV
-49 GTLYSIKGQQIFDDL
+49 GTIYSVVGQRMIDNL
-64 KSNYIQLAGGDADDL
+64 KSNYIQLAGGDPDDT
-79 DVPEAII
+79 DVPQEILK
-86 QDGFISMDA
+86 DSFLEVEP
-95 DEPAPSQSEEE
+95 DEPAPPQPQEE
-106 PETPKE
+106 PEK
-112 PAPDKGQ
+112 PD
-119 AASTDGADTTSVE
+119 A
-132 QEKSED
+132 
-138 TGSAAVKEA
+138 
-147 ADPAIDG
+147 PAIVQDKAAPAG
-154 PTSIETELAGGD
+154 DADVRSQEQRKPELAGSEMSGEMPGE
-166 MPGVLPLPSPV
+166 MPGVMPLSSPV
-177 RLPTVETVDTGEGAG
+177 RLPVLDTADVVPGAG

-199 LPAQVS
+199 LPA
-205 APVIEEDAAS
+205 PDAQATIGS
-215 LSTLT
+215 GANNSPDLT
-220 LDDVAGSDNESPG
+220 LDDVPASKTVGADATANSG
-233 KVRNGQSLALETEE
+233 SLAL
-247 NDDGSVVPEMDLA
+247 DDQKGGAEPADAELDLA
-260 ADEMAA
+260 NDEL
-266 VAKPDDTGPEAE
+266 VAEAGDKKPDPEAS
-278 TNCFELVNV
+278 CFELATVT
-287 SLVGSTL
+287 LVGSTL
-294 IDQAMTDTMFGGE
+294 MDQPMVEVMFGGE
-307 IGACITPGLIGRA
+307 IGSCITPGLIGSA
-320 LETLN
+320 LERLN

-358 IEEIR
+358 IEDIR
-363 LNDNTPQDR
+363 LNDNTAEDR

-380 ARPGD
+380 AKPGD

-392 DQGLAQMNRPQSV
+392 DQGLAQINRPQSV
-405 VAKLNL
+405 VATLNL

-425 ETLVSSPVRYKLGID
+425 EKLVRKPVRYKLGVD
-440 NSGSKGTGTTK
+440 NSGSKSTGTTK

-475 ADTNALAGSVTLPVG
+475 ADTNALAGSITLPVG

-531 GAGDVKAEMSLTKKS
+531 KAGDVKAEMSLTKKS

-551 NDLVLTPQRLT
+551 NDLVLAPQRLT

-567 LKYSGRLENGTS
+567 LKYSGKLENGTS

-601 HKTAPRAQFRKVQM
+601 HKTAPRAQFQKVQM
-615 DGSATFSQ
+615 DGSLTFPQ
-623 IPGMT
+623 FPGMT

-661 NAVSGDSGFY
+661 NSISGDSGFY
-671 AQNDVIIPLPEG
+671 TQTDIIIPLPER
-683 LGQGPLAPYAAGMQ
+683 LGQGVLAPYAPGMQ
-697 LYGGLDIGAARDLA
+697 LYGGIDVGAARDLA
-711 NGKTNVLGGG
+711 NGKTNVVGGG
-721 GSGMRMNIGGFSGEL
+721 GGGMRMNFGGFSGEL

-757 KFLYSIAEL
+757 KFLYSIAEM

>member
-1 VLQSYWMANR
+1 MTSRIMTYR
-11 VRLVGWILIATLSGA
+11 VRLMGWILIATLSGA

-31 SVVEDGTPTA
+31 SAVEDGTPTA

-49 GTLYSIKGQQIFDDL
+49 GTLYSIKGQQMFDDL
-64 KSNYIQLAGGDADDL
+64 KSNYIQLAGGDPDDL

-86 QDGFISMDA
+86 QDGFLNVDK
-95 DEPAPSQSEEE
+95 DQPTPSQSIEELETPEE
-106 PETPKE
+106 PTP
-112 PAPDKGQ
+112 DQGQ
-119 AASTDGADTTSVE
+119 AAAVDEAGATPGE
-132 QEKSED
+132 QEKSEAS
-138 TGSAAVKEA
+138 GSAAVEA
-147 ADPAIDG
+147 VADPAIDG
-154 PTSIETELAGGD
+154 PADMETEFAGGD

-177 RLPTVETVDTGEGAG
+177 RIPAVETAGTGEGAG
-192 TLSLDDA
+192 TLSLEDA
-199 LPAQVS
+199 VPAQVS
-205 APVIEEDAAS
+205 APLTEEGAAS
-215 LSTLT
+215 STTLT
-220 LDDVAGSDNESPG
+220 LDDVPGSDGESPG
-233 KVRNGQSLALETEE
+233 KVRNGSSLALEAQGT
-247 NDDGSVVPEMDLA
+247 DDGPVEPEMDLA
-260 ADEMAA
+260 ADEVAA
-266 VAKPDDTGPEAE
+266 VATPDDPEPKAE
-278 TNCFELVNV
+278 TSCFELVTV

-307 IGACITPGLIGRA
+307 IGACITPGLIGTA

-358 IEEIR
+358 IEDIR
-363 LNDNTPQDR
+363 LNDNTPEDR
-372 RRIRMAFA
+372 RRIKMAFA

-425 ETLVSSPVRYKLGID
+425 ETLVSYKLGID
-440 NSGSKGTGTTK
+440 NTGSKGTGTTK

-531 GAGDVKAEMSLTKKS
+531 GAGDVKAEVSLTKKS

-661 NAVSGDSGFY
+661 NSASGDSGFY
-671 AQNDVIIPLPEG
+671 AQTDVIIPLPER
-683 LGQGPLAPYAAGMQ
+683 LRQGVLAPYAAGMQ

-721 GSGMRMNIGGFSGEL
+721 GGGMRMNFGGFSGEL